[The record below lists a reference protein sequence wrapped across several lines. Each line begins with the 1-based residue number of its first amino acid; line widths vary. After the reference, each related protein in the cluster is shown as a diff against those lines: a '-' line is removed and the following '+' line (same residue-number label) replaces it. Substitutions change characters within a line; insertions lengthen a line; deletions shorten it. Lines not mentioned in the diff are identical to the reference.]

1 MKTTTPE
8 EWLKQGQAVRT
19 RAGFNDVTFESGNG
33 TVSTAWSGAAD
44 YSGPIDDRE
53 PVADSFPS
61 GATAIADALNAVPV
75 MERALIDVLE
85 LAEELESS
93 AETFPPQ
100 IAQERRGAA
109 AMIRRTVTDALSV
122 VTER

>member
-75 MERALIDVLE
+75 MERALIDVLAFADE
-85 LAEELESS
+85 LDAEHPDQAQAIRDRLS
-93 AETFPPQ
+93 ASLADKP
-100 IAQERRGAA
+100 ER
-109 AMIRRTVTDALSV
+109 VLPV
-122 VTER
+122 EE

>member
-8 EWLKQGQAVRT
+8 EWLKQGQAIRV

-61 GATAIADALNAVPV
+61 GAKAIADALNAVPV
-75 MERALIDVLE
+75 MERALADVLALADE
-85 LAEELESS
+85 LDAEH
-93 AETFPPQ
+93 PDQ
-100 IAQERRGAA
+100 AQA
-109 AMIRRTVTDALSV
+109 IRRTVTEALSV
-122 VTER
+122 VHERK